1 MIVFNENSCIKCGAC
16 EGVCPTA
23 AIEVGDHI
31 VYCDTCNEEPK
42 CAEVC
47 PNGALQVDEIAIDEE
62 GNTQV
67 RLIFNKTKCD
77 ECGDCVDACPT
88 KTLKLDA
95 EDSQLLKGFCV
106 MCQKCVDICPVDVIG
121 VPGVKEPASRVIEP
135 EGPVYI
141 DDCKGCGVCVAEC
154 PVDAITLSA
163 YGEPIEVDEEK
174 CIQCGV
180 CSQSCPWNAIF
191 IAENANPAKRTKNM
205 KSFTLDAESCIG
217 CNSCVDICPG
227 SFITPKSDLTVD
239 LPEACAACGLCV
251 NVCPVDAIDLDVEY
265 GASKFSASEGIC
277 WDEEKCLFDGGCALK
292 CPTEAI
298 KVVTKR
304 GMEVPSRQ
312 KDMGEQS
319 FTMCVRCGACANV
332 CPNDALI
339 LDYVDKEI
347 DGEVVSR
354 DRIIFN
360 PSKCD
365 ECGECIDACPY
376 DMLHK
381 AYKVNLPIAGFCTLC
396 EQCIAKCTPEA
407 LFLK

>member
-1 MIVFNENSCIKCGAC
+1 
-16 EGVCPTA
+16 
-23 AIEVGDHI
+23 
-31 VYCDTCNEEPK
+31 
-42 CAEVC
+42 
-47 PNGALQVDEIAIDEE
+47 
-62 GNTQV
+62 
-67 RLIFNKTKCD
+67 
-77 ECGDCVDACPT
+77 
-88 KTLKLDA
+88 
-95 EDSQLLKGFCV
+95 

-135 EGPVYI
+135 EGRVYI
-141 DDCKGCGVCVAEC
+141 DDCKGCGVCLAEC

-191 IAENANPAKRTKNM
+191 IAENANPVKRTKDM
-205 KSFTLDAESCIG
+205 KSFTLDAEACIG

-227 SFITPKSDLTVD
+227 SFITPKSDLTVA
-239 LPEACAACGLCV
+239 LPEVCAACGLCV

-265 GASKFSASEGIC
+265 GASKFTATEGIC
-277 WDEEKCLFDGGCALK
+277 RDEEKCLYDGGCALK

-319 FTMCVRCGACANV
+319 FVMCVRCGACANV

-396 EQCIAKCTPEA
+396 EQCLEKCTPEA
-407 LFLK
+407 LSLK